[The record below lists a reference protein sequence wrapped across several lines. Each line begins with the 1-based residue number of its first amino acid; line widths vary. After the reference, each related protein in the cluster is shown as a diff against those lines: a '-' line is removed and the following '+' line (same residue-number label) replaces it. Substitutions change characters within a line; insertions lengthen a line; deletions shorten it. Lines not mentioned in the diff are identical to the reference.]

1 MVLSKKRVI
10 YSEYFEAKWNKKLAA
25 LKEYKR
31 IFHHC
36 LPPNQGEYLK
46 LSFWVMNQRTAH
58 KNGTLSQERQS
69 KLNTIGFFSRV
80 HDGSKWIPHY
90 NRLVE
95 FHRYHGHCNADT
107 TDCAAAAARGFLK
120 WLQTQRD
127 DHKDGLLPAERKEL
141 LEKLGEPWT
150 SVGGS
155 TVDGSDI
162 ADTVMAGSTNS
173 EQTTTL
179 VPMQAKKPPVKRGRP
194 KGQGGMIGKK
204 KKPMRDH
211 EKRIALDMISPTVED
226 DGDDNNAGN
235 DEGGIFTTNSVYQA
249 VSTYVNKR
257 KDNKRKRILF
267 DATPRKPSMRLDR
280 GDSRQGS
287 EHSLPSIHNAKMPHP
302 KQIQQQQVHHD
313 PPGNE
318 HSLLTVHNAKM
329 PHPTQ
334 LQQEVHHDRPG
345 NKYSLLR
352 VNDVTTPSP
361 MQVQLQ
367 PQIHRNGQLQPQV
380 HHHGQLQ
387 PQVYDHPGY
396 SMVPYQGAVVPFP
409 FHSFPLPTSN
419 HHPHM
424 VAPVVESS
432 PAKLHWPLPRGTAY
446 AIPTVDSNS
455 PNSRGGMS
463 WGTATPQQLFGF
475 QPLRDPDGRHV
486 NEML

>member
-10 YSEYFEAKWNKKLAA
+10 YFEAKWNKKFAA

-69 KLNTIGFFSRV
+69 KLNAIGFFSRV

-95 FHRYHGHCNADT
+95 FHRCHGHCNADT

-150 SVGGS
+150 SVGGG

-179 VPMQAKKPPVKRGRP
+179 VPMQVKKPPVKRGRP

-211 EKRIALDMISPTVED
+211 EKSIVLDMISPTVED

-235 DEGGIFTTNSVYQA
+235 DEGGIVTTNSVYQA

-267 DATPRKPSMRLDR
+267 ETTPRKPSMRLDR

-302 KQIQQQQVHHD
+302 KQLQQQQVHHD

-318 HSLLTVHNAKM
+318 HSLLAV
-329 PHPTQ
+329 
-334 LQQEVHHDRPG
+334 
-345 NKYSLLR
+345 S
-352 VNDVTTPSP
+352 DVTTPSP
-361 MQVQLQ
+361 MQLQL
-367 PQIHRNGQLQPQV
+367 QLQPQV

-387 PQVYDHPGY
+387 SQVHGHPGY
-396 SMVPYQGAVVPFP
+396 SMVPYHGAVAPFP
-409 FHSFPLPTSN
+409 FHSFPLPTTN

-432 PAKLHWPLPRGTAY
+432 PAKLHWPLPRGTTY

-486 NEML
+486 NEMS